1 MKSYILKIEFVDFAP
16 LIWRRVILPAD
27 ATFKRLHETI
37 QRTSNFQSDMEDN
50 HLYQFNLIKQE
61 NLSVTNDIQAYNN
74 HKSVNKGQLKESL
87 KNISQED
94 KFAKYEKRRIEN
106 LLVTVRQPQTIKI
119 DKYLEKYEELD
130 YSYDYG
136 DSWDIKIKLEEIV
149 DDYYFG
155 YPTLLAGQN
164 NAPPEDVGGMHG
176 FYEFLKTYEDEND
189 PNHLNIVGWA
199 NEQRYKEYDPENIN
213 SRLKFTH
220 YKKTE
225 WDKIKHKNH
234 EVLEDKYVK

>member
-1 MKSYILKIEFVDFAP
+1 MKSYILKIEFTDSDP
-16 LIWRRVILPAD
+16 LIWRRVIMPAEV
-27 ATFKRLHETI
+27 TFKRLHETI
-37 QRTSNFQSDMEDN
+37 QRATNFRSDMEDY
-50 HLYQFNLIKQE
+50 HLYQFNLIQQE
-61 NLSVTNDIQAYNN
+61 NVSVTNDINAYNN
-74 HKSVNKGQLKESL
+74 HKSANIAQLKKEL
-87 KNISQED
+87 ANISPEQE
-94 KFAKYEKRRIEN
+94 FAKHEKRRIEN

-119 DKYLEKYEELD
+119 DKYLEKYGELN
-130 YSYDYG
+130 YLYDYG

-155 YPTLLAGQN
+155 YPTLLAGEN

-176 FYEFLKTYEDEND
+176 FDEFQRIYEDEND
-189 PNHLNIVGWA
+189 PDHMNTVAWA
-199 NEQRYKEYDPENIN
+199 EEQLYRDYDLDRIN
-213 SRLKFTH
+213 QSLKFTH